1 MNDLVFETQKKDDEM
16 RVFSHRVDIQHI
28 ETFEH
33 IHRSL
38 ATKTKRQT
46 LELTFDLVAAI
57 VAEHEA
63 GGAVVFHH
71 ADGTSTQLTIK

>member
-1 MNDLVFETQKKDDEM
+1 MKLVFETQKKDEEM

-28 ETFEH
+28 HTFEH

-71 ADGTSTQLTIK
+71 ADGKKTQLTIK